1 VVVLAAVRR
10 EIVLNKILITVSP
23 PSKENRGRRHKMALP
38 AWIIHLLFFTAFAA
52 VAGLI
57 VL

>member
-1 VVVLAAVRR
+1 
-10 EIVLNKILITVSP
+10 
-23 PSKENRGRRHKMALP
+23 MALP